1 MRTLSVMWT
10 VLLCVG
16 TVPLCA
22 QDVHDSDQTH
32 PFHIPPDAFYT
43 PELPT
48 LANVPLRSPAPHAV
62 PPIPFSST
70 SDPWL
75 GRDKM
80 QHLAFS
86 FLLTVGSQYVLV
98 NKSGR
103 TEMQALPL
111 SVSGTAAVGL
121 AKELYDRHKPRGFF
135 STRDLVADGV
145 GILLAVGL
153 IVW

>member
-1 MRTLSVMWT
+1 MRRVSTMWSA
-10 VLLCVG
+10 LLLMG
-16 TVPLCA
+16 TSPLLA
-22 QDVHDSDQTH
+22 QAVEPMDQTH
-32 PFHIPPDAFYT
+32 RFHIPSTAFYT

-48 LANVPLRSPAPHAV
+48 LDCATLPSLTPHAV
-62 PPIPFSST
+62 PTAPFSST

-103 TEMQALPL
+103 TERGALPL
-111 SVSGTAAVGL
+111 SASGTAAVGL

-135 STRDLVADGV
+135 SARDLAADGL